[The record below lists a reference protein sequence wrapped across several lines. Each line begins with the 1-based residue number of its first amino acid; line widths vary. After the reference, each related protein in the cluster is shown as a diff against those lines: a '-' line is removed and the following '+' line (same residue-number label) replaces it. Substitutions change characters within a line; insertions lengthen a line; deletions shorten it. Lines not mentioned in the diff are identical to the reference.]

1 MTANATFSGGGA
13 VRATDADVSV
23 GKGASISG
31 CSLEYRA
38 ASGALIDAVGTVQ
51 GGGALFANNC
61 KVDLAGSV
69 DDCHM
74 VSAEN
79 TGTGDFFSGGGALFV
94 YDYGCTT
101 AVGVDCRTSV
111 SGTVTGC
118 TCLLYTSRCV

>member
-38 ASGALIDAVGTVQ
+38 ASGAIDAVGTVQ

-79 TGTGDFFSGGGALFV
+79 TGTGDFFSAAAR
-94 YDYGCTT
+94 CSSTTT
-101 AVGVDCRTSV
+101 AAPRP
-111 SGTVTGC
+111 SGSIAGPA
-118 TCLLYTSRCV
+118 